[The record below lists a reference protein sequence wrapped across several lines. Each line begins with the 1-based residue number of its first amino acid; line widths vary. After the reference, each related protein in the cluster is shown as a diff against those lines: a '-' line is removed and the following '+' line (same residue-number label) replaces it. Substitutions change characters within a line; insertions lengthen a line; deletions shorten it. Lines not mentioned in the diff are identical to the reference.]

1 MKILLILLLS
11 ITLYAKPR
19 VIALSPS
26 INEIIFALGKGDTI
40 VANTQFSNYP
50 KEAQNIPKVGG
61 YFSVNLEKVIAL
73 KPDMV
78 MLQAYDMQLVENL
91 KRLHINYML
100 LKTNSMED
108 IVQTI
113 KKIADYYD
121 EKEYSTKILSNIQ
134 KSLKSIENIV
144 HNQKVLI
151 VISATTNFSKPIYV
165 VGHDVY
171 LEDIILRSNN
181 KNAYTIPT
189 LVQPTVNLESII
201 KLNPDIIILLAPY
214 LHQSSTTKEELIKA
228 WKNIPVEASYKNNI
242 YVIDKEY
249 AGIPSQR
256 VRYFIE
262 DYKKALENV
271 ASQ

>member
-1 MKILLILLLS
+1 
-11 ITLYAKPR
+11 
-19 VIALSPS
+19 
-26 INEIIFALGKGDTI
+26 
-40 VANTQFSNYP
+40 
-50 KEAQNIPKVGG
+50 
-61 YFSVNLEKVIAL
+61 
-73 KPDMV
+73 
-78 MLQAYDMQLVENL
+78 
-91 KRLHINYML
+91 
-100 LKTNSMED
+100 MED

-121 EKEYSTKILSNIQ
+121 EKEYSTKILNDIQ
-134 KSLKSIENIV
+134 KSLKSIEKIV
-144 HNQKVLI
+144 YNQKVLI

-171 LEDIILRSNN
+171 LEDIILRSHN

>member
-1 MKILLILLLS
+1 MKFFLILFFS
-11 ITLYAKPR
+11 IQLFATPR

-40 VANTQFSNYP
+40 VANTEFSNYP

-91 KRLHINYML
+91 KRLNINHLL

-113 KKIADYYD
+113 TKIADYYD
-121 EKEYSTKILSNIQ
+121 EKEYSAQILSNIQ

-144 HNQKVLI
+144 HNQKVLM

-165 VGHDVY
+165 VGHEVY
-171 LEDIILRSNN
+171 LEDIILRSHN
-181 KNAYTIPT
+181 KNAYDVPT
-189 LVQPTVNLESII
+189 LAQPTVNLEGII
-201 KLNPDIIILLAPY
+201 KLNPDIVILLAPY
-214 LHQSSTTKEELIKA
+214 LHQSSTSKEELIKA
-228 WKNIPVEASYKNNI
+228 WKSIPINASQKSHI
-242 YVIDKEY
+242 YVVDEEY

-256 VRYFIE
+256 VQYFIE
-262 DYKKALENV
+262 EYKKALEDV
-271 ASQ
+271 ASK